1 MDESQL
7 VLVVGRAS
15 LFMRKNKATQKMGA
29 RGVCM
34 PWVVSVIFRRLKRSP
49 PLLLIPEGVFTPSWL
64 NKVGALVETNQ
75 LIYHQLLYNL
85 VLSLMSITTLPFFR
99 ATLALLAACA

>member
-1 MDESQL
+1 
-7 VLVVGRAS
+7 
-15 LFMRKNKATQKMGA
+15 MRKIEATQKMGT
-29 RGVCM
+29 RGGVHAVGCEFD
-34 PWVVSVIFRRLKRSP
+34 FRRLKRSP

-85 VLSLMSITTLPFFR
+85 VLSVMSITTLPFFR
-99 ATLALLAACA
+99 ATLALSAACA